1 MMGRVTGA
9 EKRAILQKAVNQGGE
24 CMITRHARVAYA
36 LRDDGLGDVSF
47 DDIGFMDFTINDDG
61 RHYLAAWGGR

>member
-1 MMGRVTGA
+1 
-9 EKRAILQKAVNQGGE
+9 
-24 CMITRHARVAYA
+24 MITRHARVAYA